1 MGTDGVAP
9 PLPSFNGAPPHHT
22 RSRLTYWRAPD
33 KNWFGEMLPRVEAR
47 PASTAE
53 PRRYLELPAFSTCT
67 VPVLLYGYNRERG
80 CRGVDRGRAQ
90 VPQLRLPGGD
100 GQRHYPLG
108 AARTDRPRPAAP
120 PRRETVYNFGHSVR
134 EFGSQLYSALAET
147 PWAAHVRPVLV
158 TPFGTDVVPAN
169 RAVLQPLA
177 RLRLDSW
184 AEFSSRLP
192 DDQVGWGGR
201 QVGDDGSRAPA
212 GGGAVCGVRA
222 SREHQG
228 RAPSLSSAHRP

>member
-1 MGTDGVAP
+1 MLYDPAYQVGADGVAP

-33 KNWFGEMLPRVEAR
+33 KNWFGEMLPRIEAR

-53 PRRYLELPAFSTCT
+53 ARRYLEAPQFSTCT
-67 VPVLLYGYNRERG
+67 VPVLLYGYNRECFQG
-80 CRGVDRGRAQ
+80 EGWG
-90 VPQLRLPGGD
+90 GGD
-100 GQRHYPLG
+100 GHVTPARASRECTALDARSPSDTCPL
-108 AARTDRPRPAAP
+108 AP
-120 PRRETVYNFGHSVR
+120 LPHTHAHAVYNFGHSVR

-147 PWAAHVRPVLV
+147 PWAAHVRPVLM

-192 DDQVGWGGR
+192 DDQVRWGQERMRVDGR
-201 QVGDDGSRAPA
+201 RRGERALERTYASCLLMPA
-212 GGGAVCGVRA
+212 
-222 SREHQG
+222 EHC
-228 RAPSLSSAHRP
+228 